1 MTIWCTCQSIGNI
14 FGQQVGSIFIVYMK
28 QPWHNAI
35 LFASVYL
42 FICAL
47 SVFFLLVPFP
57 REEDH
62 IQEEEKKDIIARK
75 EFLNFQNLS
84 EEEKEDYTKTL
95 MQYQPKMIESEKKR
109 SLTEKVEEV
118 KLKD

>member
-1 MTIWCTCQSIGNI
+1 
-14 FGQQVGSIFIVYMK
+14 MK
-28 QPWHNAI
+28 QPWYNAI

-75 EFLNFQNLS
+75 EFLNF
-84 EEEKEDYTKTL
+84 
-95 MQYQPKMIESEKKR
+95 
-109 SLTEKVEEV
+109 
-118 KLKD
+118 